1 MFSYISGNGTFLYFL
16 KKRFFL
22 YFEKL
27 DFLDPRSKL
36 SGGNF
41 VIPKNKKT
49 YPKNVSYISGEG
61 TF

>member
-1 MFSYISGNGTFLYFL
+1 MELSYIFF